1 MWRLGGGL
9 VIVLALVGGVRAE
22 GRRYPVD
29 VVLDFLGTCGAT
41 AVQCTCELRA
51 IEARYSLEE
60 WRGQRAAIARGEMPA
75 YMRGERNIV
84 RACLTVGG
92 GE

>member
-1 MWRLGGGL
+1 MGRL
-9 VIVLALVGGVRAE
+9 VVVMSVVVALAGGVRAE
-22 GRRYPVD
+22 ERRYPVE
-29 VVLDFLGTCGAT
+29 VVVDFLATCGAT

-51 IEARYSLEE
+51 IEARYTLAE
-60 WRGQRAAIARGEMPA
+60 WRVQRAAIARGEMPA

-84 RACLTVGG
+84 RACLAAGG